1 MQLICAAMF
10 SVRNSGGWN
19 RGDTSD
25 TDFDIDTDAEAKT
38 NTNTRLRKPWHWK
51 WSRKLGGGVG
61 QMKMIERRRV
71 QTCVHC
77 TVAHCAKASKA
88 SSSRPKGRLAF
99 VHSNISIASN
109 NLKMHCH
116 EHHKQTFFTNKHFKQ
131 TNREQIC
138 CDCNVVK

>member
-1 MQLICAAMF
+1 MTLEMNKNM
-10 SVRNSGGWN
+10 V
-19 RGDTSD
+19 
-25 TDFDIDTDAEAKT
+25 
-38 NTNTRLRKPWHWK
+38 
-51 WSRKLGGGVG
+51 VVVVVVVV

-77 TVAHCAKASKA
+77 TVAHWAKASKA

-116 EHHKQTFFTNKHFKQ
+116 EQTQTNIFQKQTFLTNKQ
-131 TNREQIC
+131 RP
-138 CDCNVVK
+138 DLL